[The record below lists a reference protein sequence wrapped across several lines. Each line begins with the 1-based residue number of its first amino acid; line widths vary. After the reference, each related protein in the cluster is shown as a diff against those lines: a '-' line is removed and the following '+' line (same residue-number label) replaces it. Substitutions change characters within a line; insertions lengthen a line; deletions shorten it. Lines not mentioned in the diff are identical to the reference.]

1 MKTTMGTPVLLLAAG
16 LLMAGCLTP
25 ASKVDA
31 PCWSCNDQRMV
42 RVAAVEGKAISS
54 HGPSFTHPL
63 SLDTK
68 SWEAVLRSLRVRSIH
83 RPLLG
88 PSFNGSEENAFND
101 DEIQYLAEALARAFK
116 EMTEAQRAV
125 FALAR
130 ASETG
135 APQITSGAWFAEQ
148 GRIHLQ
154 LANYRVAVTMPS
166 IRKRIWMELLFAQGE
181 RFYEVVPSDHQ
192 EIVKLTQKG
201 RSRSAPSPSNWPSTT

>member
-54 HGPSFTHPL
+54 HGPSITHPL

-88 PSFNGSEENAFND
+88 PSFNGSEEAAFNEE
-101 DEIQYLAEALARAFK
+101 EIPYLAEALARGFK
-116 EMTEAQRAV
+116 DMTEEQEAV

-130 ASETG
+130 PSETG
-135 APQITSGAWFAEQ
+135 APQITSGAWFVEQ

-166 IRKRIWMELLFAQGE
+166 IRKRIWMEPLVCA
-181 RFYEVVPSDHQ
+181 
-192 EIVKLTQKG
+192 G
-201 RSRSAPSPSNWPSTT
+201 RAVL